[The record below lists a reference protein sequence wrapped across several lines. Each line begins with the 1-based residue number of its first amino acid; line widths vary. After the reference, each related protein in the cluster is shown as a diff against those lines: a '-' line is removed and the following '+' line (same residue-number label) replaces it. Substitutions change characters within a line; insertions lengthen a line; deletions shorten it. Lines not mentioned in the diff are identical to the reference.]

1 MLRIESH
8 RTFADLI
15 DDLGVP
21 PERILLHP
29 TPGTATEQDV
39 LDYDDHENRLVEL
52 VDGVLV
58 EKAMGFE
65 ESVVGATISFLLQQ
79 FIKPKNLG
87 IVAGSDGMVR
97 YRPACVQMA
106 DLAYFSWNRFP
117 DRKLPGDAISRVTPD
132 LAIEILSKSN
142 TEAEMERKRGEYFER
157 GASLVWVVDHKQRNV
172 RVYTDVQTHL
182 MLGDADRIDGGS
194 VLPGFD
200 VQVKEFFAD
209 LSE

>member
-29 TPGTATEQDV
+29 TPGTAAEQDV

-52 VDGVLV
+52 DDGVLV

-79 FIKPKNLG
+79 FIKPK
-87 IVAGSDGMVR
+87 V
-97 YRPACVQMA
+97 
-106 DLAYFSWNRFP
+106 
-117 DRKLPGDAISRVTPD
+117 
-132 LAIEILSKSN
+132 
-142 TEAEMERKRGEYFER
+142 
-157 GASLVWVVDHKQRNV
+157 
-172 RVYTDVQTHL
+172 
-182 MLGDADRIDGGS
+182 
-194 VLPGFD
+194 
-200 VQVKEFFAD
+200 
-209 LSE
+209 

>member
-1 MLRIESH
+1 VTAWFATAPAVFKWPTWPTFPGTVFRIENCLVIRS
-8 RTFADLI
+8 R
-15 DDLGVP
+15 GSP
-21 PERILLHP
+21 PIW
-29 TPGTATEQDV
+29 
-39 LDYDDHENRLVEL
+39 RLRS
-52 VDGVLV
+52 
-58 EKAMGFE
+58 KA
-65 ESVVGATISFLLQQ
+65 
-79 FIKPKNLG
+79 
-87 IVAGSDGMVR
+87 
-97 YRPACVQMA
+97 
-106 DLAYFSWNRFP
+106 
-117 DRKLPGDAISRVTPD
+117 
-132 LAIEILSKSN
+132 N